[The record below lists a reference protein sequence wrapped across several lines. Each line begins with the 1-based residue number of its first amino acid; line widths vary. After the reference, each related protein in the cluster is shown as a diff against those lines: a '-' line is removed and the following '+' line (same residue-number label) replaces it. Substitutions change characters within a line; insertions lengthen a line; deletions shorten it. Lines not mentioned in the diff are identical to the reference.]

1 MQLSKRSKIILNWVV
16 GPVLFVIIG
25 ISIYKQIKEQ
35 PNLSG
40 AWETVKQSYH
50 SWKLWAVLGLMLV
63 NWGIEAKKWQILV
76 YSVQRVGFVK
86 AFMAILTG
94 QALAQNTLN
103 GVGEYVGRVI
113 YLANGNRLRAVAVSM
128 VGSMSQIIITM
139 IMGILGLIY
148 MRIYVLDATHHLEGL
163 SVFWL
168 NGIMY
173 LLSVGTIIMILIYY
187 KLSWLTQMFEKIP
200 LVAKYSFYIQKLEE
214 LHWRELTRILLLSF
228 LRYVVFI
235 VQYILLLDVF
245 GVQANVWSL
254 AWIVCVMF
262 LVLAIVPTIPI
273 AELGVRGETSKQL
286 FGLLSTN
293 VLGIVFTAAGIW
305 FINRAIPAI
314 AGSLFILTVKLFRK

>member
-25 ISIYKQIKEQ
+25 MSIYKQVNEQ
-35 PNLSG
+35 PDLPH
-40 AWETVKQSYH
+40 AWEKVKQSYT
-50 SWKLWAVLGLMLV
+50 SWKLWVVFCLMLL
-63 NWGIEAKKWQILV
+63 NWGIEARKWQILV

-86 AFMAILTG
+86 AYMAILTG

-128 VGSMSQIIITM
+128 VGSMSQIIVTM
-139 IMGILGLIY
+139 VMGILGLVY
-148 MRIYVLDATHHLEGL
+148 MRLYILDATHHLQGL

-173 LLSVGTIIMILIYY
+173 LLSAGSIIMILIYY
-187 KLSWLTQMFEKIP
+187 KLSWLTQMFQKIP

-245 GVQANVWSL
+245 GVQANLWSL
-254 AWIVCVMF
+254 AWLVCVML

-286 FGLLSTN
+286 FGLVSTN
-293 VLGIVFTAAGIW
+293 VLGILFTAAGIW